1 MIYRGAYT
9 RQYHLPLRND
19 LAHNRT
25 DRFDTDTTD
34 GAVPMRRR
42 RFIAT
47 GAGVGVGLLAGCS
60 GSNDS
65 GGSDG
70 SSGDVT
76 STDGTGDDDTS
87 MDDGGAVGAFRLLIS
102 DQPAAIGD
110 FDSLDVSFSR
120 ARIFRAGA
128 DGATATEGGDETE
141 ATETVEATETDETA
155 TAEATETNETATA
168 EPTEAA
174 EMDDVDQPEDEA
186 DEDETEDEE
195 GDDNNGFVVRE
206 LDGATVDLTEVV
218 GDKAI
223 SVLDGELEAGRYS
236 KIELYAESVDGVVD
250 GESVDVKI
258 PSGKL
263 QIVKSFEVV
272 GGESVEFVF
281 DINVVKKGNGGYNL
295 LPVISKSG
303 VAGEDVDVEEVG
315 GDETEA
321 DAGGNST
328 DTDAETEVE
337 TTEIDGTDRDSI
349 TASGR
354 GGNETT
360 TAE

>member
-1 MIYRGAYT
+1 
-9 RQYHLPLRND
+9 
-19 LAHNRT
+19 
-25 DRFDTDTTD
+25 
-34 GAVPMRRR
+34 MRRR

-47 GAGVGVGLLAGCS
+47 GAGVGVGLFAGCS
-60 GSNDS
+60 GSSDS

-70 SSGDVT
+70 SSGDGT
-76 STDGTGDDDTS
+76 STDGTSDGGTT
-87 MDDGGAVGAFRLLIS
+87 MDDGDAVGAFRLLIS

-120 ARIFRAGA
+120 ARIFHAG
-128 DGATATEGGDETE
+128 DGEETE
-141 ATETVEATETDETA
+141 ESGDTTEI
-155 TAEATETNETATA
+155 EATETNTTDATETETA
-168 EPTEAA
+168 EPTETETA
-174 EMDDVDQPEDEA
+174 EPTETETSA
-186 DEDETEDEE
+186 DADAENETEDDEE
-195 GDDNNGFVVRE
+195 DSDDGDFVVHD

-250 GESVDVKI
+250 DESVDVKI

-272 GGESVEFVF
+272 AGESLEFVF

-303 VAGEDVDVEEVG
+303 VAGKDIEVAEVG
-315 GDETEA
+315 DEAEA
-321 DAGGNST
+321 DT
-328 DTDAETEVE
+328 DEESEDADEETDVE
-337 TTEIDGTDRDSI
+337 TTEIEETDRDSM
-349 TASGR
+349 TESDQR
-354 GGNETT
+354 GNETT
-360 TAE
+360 AAE

>member
-1 MIYRGAYT
+1 
-9 RQYHLPLRND
+9 
-19 LAHNRT
+19 
-25 DRFDTDTTD
+25 
-34 GAVPMRRR
+34 MRRR

-70 SSGDVT
+70 SGGDGT
-76 STDGTGDDDTS
+76 STDGSGSGDTT

-120 ARIFRAGA
+120 ARIFHAG
-128 DGATATEGGDETE
+128 EGEDTDSEDETE
-141 ATETVEATETDETA
+141 TEAMETA
-155 TAEATETNETATA
+155 TAEATETETAEA
-168 EPTEAA
+168 TETETA
-174 EMDDVDQPEDEA
+174 EMDDEDE
-186 DEDETEDEE
+186 DDEE
-195 GDDNNGFVVRE
+195 GAEDDDSNGGFVVRE

-223 SVLDGELEAGRYS
+223 SVLDGELEEGQYS

-258 PSGKL
+258 PSEKL
-263 QIVKSFEVV
+263 QITKSFEVV
-272 GGESVEFVF
+272 AGESVEFVF

-303 VAGEDVDVEEVG
+303 VAGKDVEVEEVG
-315 GDETEA
+315 EG
-321 DAGGNST
+321 T
-328 DTDAETEVE
+328 DTDDESGDDDEVTEIE
-337 TTEIDGTDRDSI
+337 TTGADETDRGI
-349 TASGR
+349 TESDR
-354 GGNETT
+354 TGNETT
-360 TAE
+360 DE

>member
-1 MIYRGAYT
+1 
-9 RQYHLPLRND
+9 
-19 LAHNRT
+19 
-25 DRFDTDTTD
+25 
-34 GAVPMRRR
+34 MRRR

-47 GAGVGVGLLAGCS
+47 GAGVGVGLFAGCS

-65 GGSDG
+65 DG
-70 SSGDVT
+70 SGDGT
-76 STDGTGDDDTS
+76 STDGTSDGDTT
-87 MDDGGAVGAFRLLIS
+87 MDDSGAVGAFRLLIS

-128 DGATATEGGDETE
+128 DGATATEDGDETE
-141 ATETVEATETDETA
+141 SMDTAETTETVTANATETETA
-155 TAEATETNETATA
+155 D
-168 EPTEAA
+168 PT
-174 EMDDVDQPEDEA
+174 EMDDEEA
-186 DEDETEDEE
+186 ENEAES
-195 GDDNNGFVVRE
+195 DDDGFVVRE

-223 SVLDGELEAGRYS
+223 SVLDGELEEGQYS

-272 GGESVEFVF
+272 AGESLEFVF

-303 VAGEDVDVEEVG
+303 VAGKDVEVEEVG
-315 GDETEA
+315 GDDGEVDE
-321 DAGGNST
+321 DEE
-328 DTDAETEVE
+328 ETEVE
-337 TTEIDGTDRDSI
+337 TTARNS
-349 TASGR
+349 TANSGR
-354 GGNETT
+354 TETT
-360 TAE
+360 ADE